1 MKSTSHLS
9 SNLYGHWIHVYLFLF
24 IVYSAVIWLAWQ
36 GEKNSDIISKRF
48 MHSTQNALYFGGGIM
63 ADSGELVVMWIDS
76 DSWKNGVETI
86 SKTLINLSW
95 YNDRAPQIHFNRLKN
110 YYKLSRPHG
119 LSLPAK
125 CFARE
130 SKYLPM
136 GHTRTLVIHCKS
148 PRILWDIKTATM
160 NPDPRECNIKVFAR
174 FRPQSDAEIRAGGQN
189 VVSSPTSDTCVHGV
203 SPMMFLL

>member
-1 MKSTSHLS
+1 MLCTLE
-9 SNLYGHWIHVYLFLF
+9 V
-24 IVYSAVIWLAWQ
+24 
-36 GEKNSDIISKRF
+36 E
-48 MHSTQNALYFGGGIM
+48 IM

-76 DSWKNGVETI
+76 DSWKNGLETI
-86 SKTLINLSW
+86 SETLVNLSW

-148 PRILWDIKTATM
+148 PRILWDIKLQLWILIPENVTS
-160 NPDPRECNIKVFAR
+160 RFSLGFAR
-174 FRPQSDAEIRAGGQN
+174 NQMQKFEQEDKTWCRVQPQTLAYTG
-189 VVSSPTSDTCVHGV
+189 
-203 SPMMFLL
+203 

>member
-1 MKSTSHLS
+1 MFTCFCL
-9 SNLYGHWIHVYLFLF
+9 LFTLRQFDWRGRVKKTATLF
-24 IVYSAVIWLAWQ
+24 
-36 GEKNSDIISKRF
+36 
-48 MHSTQNALYFGGGIM
+48 QNVSCILPRMLCTLEVEIM

-86 SKTLINLSW
+86 SKTLVNLSW